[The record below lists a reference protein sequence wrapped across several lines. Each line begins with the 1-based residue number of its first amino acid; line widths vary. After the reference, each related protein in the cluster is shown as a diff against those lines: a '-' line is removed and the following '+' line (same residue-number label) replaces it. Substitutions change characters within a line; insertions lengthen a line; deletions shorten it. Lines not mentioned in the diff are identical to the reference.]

1 MADIFD
7 YLHWRGDLRVEQDG
21 FNEIDA
27 LVLARLSYAPF
38 DRIALH
44 TADVPTAIWE
54 AAGSLLK
61 AAGIEQAVLWKHDI
75 DLLRTLAKSERY
87 RNMLLH
93 SYVNQIE
100 EDTQKQFSAITV
112 QIGEKLNFVSFR
124 GTDNTL
130 VGWKEDFNMCF
141 TCPVPAQKSAVEY
154 LEAMASSLNGNL
166 IVGGHSKGGNLAV
179 YAAAFCK
186 PEIQK
191 RIITVYNFDGP
202 GFEKE
207 VLSTAQ
213 YGQICGRIK
222 TFIPQS
228 SIVGLLLEH
237 EEQYIIVKSI
247 QKIGFLQHDLYSWTV
262 ERNHLCYLNHVTNSS
277 KFLDHTL
284 KGWVADMTPAQR
296 EELID
301 ALYSII
307 QQTNAHTLREL
318 GDNWFV
324 NAKTI
329 HASIKSLDEPTRNK
343 IMQSLSL
350 LVKNAGNSIKKLYEA
365 CDEIR
370 DEESK

>member
-207 VLSTAQ
+207 VLSAAQ

-329 HASIKSLDEPTRNK
+329 HASIKSLDEQIGRAH
-343 IMQSLSL
+343 
-350 LVKNAGNSIKKLYEA
+350 V
-365 CDEIR
+365 
-370 DEESK
+370 